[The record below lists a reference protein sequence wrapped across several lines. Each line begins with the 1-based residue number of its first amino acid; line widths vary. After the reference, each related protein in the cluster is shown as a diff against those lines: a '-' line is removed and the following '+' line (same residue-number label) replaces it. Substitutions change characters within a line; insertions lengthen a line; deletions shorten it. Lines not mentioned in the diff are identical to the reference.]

1 MANLDHELRS
11 ALESG
16 DFESAL
22 PLIGEYGG
30 FAIRRMKD
38 AKASDEQAEI
48 FQTSTAYL
56 YERLHLAR
64 VMRAQLA
71 TRIALSSR
79 VGLYQEEASKMSN
92 TWQLEA

>member
-1 MANLDHELRS
+1 VANLDHELRR

-22 PLIGEYGG
+22 PLIREYGG
-30 FAIRRMKD
+30 FAVRGMKD

-56 YERLHLAR
+56 YDRLHLAR

-71 TRIALSSR
+71 SRIALFSR
-79 VGLYQEEASKMSN
+79 IGLYQEEASKMSN